1 MNIIYEVVKFPASA
15 NLYRFPAGKSEIEF
29 SIPLKPKPNKV
40 CYESYHGV
48 FIVVQVG
55 VISRS

>member
-1 MNIIYEVVKFPASA
+1 MSIIYEVVELPK
-15 NLYRFPAGKSEIEF
+15 LYKIPMGKSEIEF

-40 CYESYHGV
+40 LYESYHGV

-55 VISRS
+55 